1 MNVQTNEIESILRG
15 IDILADQAVELRRE
29 HDRLKMEKIVMSLEI
44 QRLQA
49 RLAQYET
56 NEIERRLAEGMG

>member
-1 MNVQTNEIESILRG
+1 MNVDPNEIESILRG

-29 HDRLKMEKIVMSLEI
+29 LDRLKMEKIIMSLEN

-49 RLAQYET
+49 KLAQYEKK
-56 NEIERRLAEGMG
+56 EIERRLADGVG

>member
-1 MNVQTNEIESILRG
+1 MDPNEIESILRG

-29 HDRLKMEKIVMSLEI
+29 LDRLKMEKIIMSLEN

-49 RLAQYET
+49 KLAQYEKK
-56 NEIERRLAEGMG
+56 EIERRLADGVG